1 MERKLLFCLNANNR
15 PRALSWSALLLTLAT
30 LLVVPNVLAND
41 IDTAS
46 NGGTISGGP
55 FEFCVGDDYPDH
67 VSGVTV
73 SENSG
78 ENSQW
83 VVTDE
88 AGKILGLPP
97 NPEAV
102 NFDVA
107 GAGTC
112 FIWHLSYMDGLKG
125 LEGGMNVSDLKGDY
139 DFSNSIA
146 VYRNQPDAGTL
157 TGGPFEFYVDGTPDM
172 VSGIAVTGKRSGK
185 NSTFVITDEEGKILG
200 IPPSLTAV
208 EGVDFDGAGAG
219 TCYIWHLR
227 YEDGLQGAEMGLN
240 ANDLVGCYDLSNPIE
255 VVRKEKTMVEAG
267 ELSGGPFYFCVD
279 GTEDM
284 VSGITLGGDAMGSN
298 SSFVITDDTGKI
310 LGLPPTPEAVE
321 GVNFDGAGAGTCY
334 IWYLRYEDGLEGAEM
349 GMNAHELKGN
359 FDLSN
364 PIKVVRTET
373 DAGTL
378 TGGPFEFYVDGTP
391 DMVSGIAVTGKRSG
405 KNSTFVITDDEGKIL
420 GIPPS
425 LTAVEGVDF
434 DGAGAGTC
442 YIWHLRYED
451 GLQGA
456 EMGLNT
462 NDLVGCYD
470 LSNPIEVVRKEKT
483 MVEAGELSGG
493 PFYFCVDGTE
503 DMVSGIT
510 LGGDAMGSNSSFVIT
525 DDTGKILGLPPTLE
539 AVEGVNFDGAGA
551 GTCYIWYLRYEDG
564 LEGAEMGMNAHELKG
579 NFDLSNPIKVV
590 RTETDAGTLT
600 GGPFEFYVDGT
611 PDMVSGIAVTG
622 KRSGKNSTFVIT
634 DEEGKILG
642 IPPSLKAVEGVDF
655 DGAGAGTCYI
665 WHLRYE
671 DGLQGA
677 EMGLNANDLVGCYD
691 LSNPI
696 EVVRKEAP
704 IVETTSKAYPIP
716 ALDVL
721 NVSLPD
727 FTSRSV
733 DVSLFDTAGNP
744 VKRGVSQVEDKKI
757 AFNVQSVPGGLYLLR
772 ISQPNGKTFTKKIVI
787 K

>member
-1 MERKLLFCLNANNR
+1 MERKLLFCLNANNS

-30 LLVVPNVLAND
+30 LLVAPNVLAND

-46 NGGTISGGP
+46 YGGTISGGP

-310 LGLPPTPEAVE
+310 LGLPPT
-321 GVNFDGAGAGTCY
+321 
-334 IWYLRYEDGLEGAEM
+334 
-349 GMNAHELKGN
+349 
-359 FDLSN
+359 
-364 PIKVVRTET
+364 
-373 DAGTL
+373 
-378 TGGPFEFYVDGTP
+378 
-391 DMVSGIAVTGKRSG
+391 
-405 KNSTFVITDDEGKIL
+405 
-420 GIPPS
+420 
-425 LTAVEGVDF
+425 
-434 DGAGAGTC
+434 
-442 YIWHLRYED
+442 
-451 GLQGA
+451 
-456 EMGLNT
+456 
-462 NDLVGCYD
+462 
-470 LSNPIEVVRKEKT
+470 
-483 MVEAGELSGG
+483 
-493 PFYFCVDGTE
+493 
-503 DMVSGIT
+503 
-510 LGGDAMGSNSSFVIT
+510 
-525 DDTGKILGLPPTLE
+525 LE

-642 IPPSLKAVEGVDF
+642 IPPSLTAVEGVDF